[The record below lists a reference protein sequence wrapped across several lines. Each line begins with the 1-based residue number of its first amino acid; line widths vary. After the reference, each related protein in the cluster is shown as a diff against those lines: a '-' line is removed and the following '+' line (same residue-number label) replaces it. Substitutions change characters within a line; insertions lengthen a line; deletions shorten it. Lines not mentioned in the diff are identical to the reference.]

1 MLIEEKEDIIS
12 FINACN
18 DFIDGKFIL
27 ADIKI
32 SKILKCISNS
42 KNLYDL
48 IAECMINYD
57 FEKAFENAKIGNKN
71 TVFTLPYENHK
82 VIPFVFCL
90 LVEIDSKKLNF
101 NEFLSTQFP
110 LANGQNEEYF
120 AFGKAAIIPFR
131 NAVADVFNIEL
142 EKDLEEQIE
151 GPEENVNVID
161 KKILEKE
168 SQTNYYQNENIVK
181 QEEGISPL
189 VEEEII
195 KHNKEEEELS
205 LLFDRIVRITSILDD
220 KLLYIKN
227 PLKKSNLALIIDA
240 LYDGCMHK
248 SVKIVVALV
257 MAINSIAGN
266 EKHIRQEIKELNTI
280 CYNFY
285 EKE

>member
-1 MLIEEKEDIIS
+1 MLVEEKDDIIT

-32 SKILKCISNS
+32 SKILKSISNS

-57 FEKAFENAKIGNKN
+57 FEKAFENAKIGDKN
-71 TVFTLPYENHK
+71 TTFTLPYENHK

-110 LANGQNEEYF
+110 LATNQNEEYLS
-120 AFGKAAIIPFR
+120 FGKTAIIPFR
-131 NAVADVFNIEL
+131 NAIAEVFNIEI
-142 EKDLEEQIE
+142 EKEN
-151 GPEENVNVID
+151 EENKAQQEENILD

-168 SQTNYYQNENIVK
+168 NTTSYYEDSISLK
-181 QEEGISPL
+181 PEEGISPL
-189 VEEEII
+189 IEEEI
-195 KHNKEEEELS
+195 KMHNKEEEELS
-205 LLFDRIVRITSILDD
+205 LLFDRVVRITGILDD

-227 PLKKSNLALIIDA
+227 PLKKSNFALVIDA
-240 LYDGCMHK
+240 LYEACMHK

-257 MAINSIAGN
+257 MSINNIAGN

-285 EKE
+285 EK